1 MKTNA
6 LDLKILA
13 DPFVKID
20 IARENISADRT
31 RHSPLHFQR
40 AAKLVENVEREKC
53 DLSFVIVFEIEV
65 AIAAQTVPGDTFN
78 RRNFNHRM
86 FVRLAPEM
94 SDKIVAFRNVKMT
107 DFHRRHDTIAIKPV
121 KDDGIGAGQIVRRK
135 RDGSFEYLV
144 DDLTVEEPLEIR
156 IGRKTLATTMRTPGH
171 DEELAAGFLVSE
183 GVVRMR
189 DKIDNFSRPET
200 ARNRENIITVQLAE
214 GAKVKLGST
223 QRFGTI
229 SSSCGIC
236 GKESIAAIR
245 QNFPPIVST
254 KNVRID
260 IETLV
265 SLPPRLSE
273 LQGEFA
279 RTGGIHAAGIFDLR
293 GEPRVVREDIGRH
306 NAVDKVIGRAF
317 LDGQLPLDRHVLL
330 VSGRASFEIMQKA
343 LSAGIP
349 IVASVSAPSTLAM
362 EFARESNQTLIGFL
376 RPPSF
381 NVYSHVERVDLSHAS

>member
-1 MKTNA
+1 
-6 LDLKILA
+6 
-13 DPFVKID
+13 
-20 IARENISADRT
+20 
-31 RHSPLHFQR
+31 
-40 AAKLVENVEREKC
+40 
-53 DLSFVIVFEIEV
+53 
-65 AIAAQTVPGDTFN
+65 
-78 RRNFNHRM
+78 M
-86 FVRLAPEM
+86 FVGLAAEM
-94 SDKIVAFRNVKMT
+94 SDKIMAFRNVKMT
-107 DFHRRHDTIAIKPV
+107 DFHRRHDIIPIKPV
-121 KDDGIGAGQIVRRK
+121 KGDGIGSGKIVRHK
-135 RDGSFEYLV
+135 RDGALEYLL

-183 GVVRMR
+183 GVARTR
-189 DKIDNFSRPET
+189 DKIDSFSRPET

-245 QNFPPIVST
+245 QNFPPIVSA

-260 IETLV
+260 IETLL
-265 SLPPRLSE
+265 SLPSRLSE

-279 RTGGIHAAGIFDLR
+279 RTGGIHAAGIFDLK
-293 GEPRVVREDIGRH
+293 GESKIVREDIGRH
-306 NAVDKVIGRAF
+306 NAVDKAIGRAF
-317 LDGQLPLDRHVLL
+317 LDGEFPLDRHVLL

-381 NVYSHVERVDLSHAS
+381 NVYSHIERVDLSQAS